1 MSDSLQD
8 PPRLKDAAGQSDL
21 AERTASHALHC
32 AATRPYRPA
41 PPLAR
46 VVARMRAAR
55 SPRRLAWALAAIAFV
70 LGLGTAAAAAHL
82 KLLPAWLD
90 AIVSPRLAVRGDRP
104 HAARPR
110 PAPVSSPS
118 PGAAHVTAPPPAP
131 TITAPSAPAGTPSPG
146 AATSPA
152 GRRVARL
159 GAQKQSAWMD
169 TPEPAR
175 LLAPTPPAT
184 QAPEP
189 LPPAFAPAPAPQQPA
204 ASAASRSR
212 RDVAVAP
219 TVGSR
224 PGVGTYL
231 AESARLLRAQHAPA
245 AALRL
250 LDEHQAELTGA
261 GFEHESLILRVEA
274 LLALGRRAEVLRLL
288 DATSL
293 TDVAASRALLITRGQ
308 LRAAA
313 NRCADALG
321 DFELV
326 LARSKEVD
334 RQALE
339 GRAACRKRLGIVD
352 GEHTERR

>member
-1 MSDSLQD
+1 MSDSFQD
-8 PPRLKDAAGQSDL
+8 PPRLKDAAGQNDL
-21 AERTASHALHC
+21 AERTASHALRC

-41 PPLAR
+41 PPLTR
-46 VVARMRAAR
+46 TVARMRAAR
-55 SPRRLAWALAAIAFV
+55 PPRRLAWALAATAFV

-104 HAARPR
+104 HAAKPR
-110 PAPVSSPS
+110 PGSVSPPSPAPAQVNAPTPAPTFAAPSAAPVAPS
-118 PGAAHVTAPPPAP
+118 PGP
-131 TITAPSAPAGTPSPG
+131 
-146 AATSPA
+146 ATSPA
-152 GRRVARL
+152 GRRFARL
-159 GAQKQSAWMD
+159 EVEKQPASANV
-169 TPEPAR
+169 PEPAA
-175 LLAPTPPAT
+175 LLAPAPPANPALAP
-184 QAPEP
+184 QAPAVAP
-189 LPPAFAPAPAPQQPA
+189 MPPPRPA
-204 ASAASRSR
+204 ALTAPRPR
-212 RDVAVAP
+212 RDVALAP

-231 AESARLLRAQHAPA
+231 AESARLLRAEHAPA
-245 AALRL
+245 SALRV

-274 LLALGRRAEVLRLL
+274 LLALGRRAEVLRRL

-293 TDVAASRALLITRGQ
+293 ADVAASRALLLTRGQ

-313 NRCADALG
+313 SRCADALG